1 MSIYTSV
8 LKFCISAMPL
18 AKTNTLS
25 NCKCFPKFGSFAI
38 YQDPLFILHS
48 FYAFFY
54 QFFQANSSNFAPSG
68 RGLPRMLA
76 WRRKSGA
83 VRKWSTFNAIR
94 WKCSLL
100 WKFHLFVVW
109 LFDYNGN
116 RTEGVRRV
124 INKIDLSITSMI
136 TDRVGRHGVLLPIN
150 HNRYNF
156 REKIHLGQTSPAGTM
171 SKITFL
177 YFRKK
182 TQFFFQNKWLLLWL
196 FWSILWLVDRVEWT

>member
-8 LKFCISAMPL
+8 LKFCISLMPF
-18 AKTNTLS
+18 AKTKYTFKLQM
-25 NCKCFPKFGSFAI
+25 FPKFGSFAI
-38 YQDPLFILHS
+38 YQDPLFIL
-48 FYAFFY
+48 
-54 QFFQANSSNFAPSG
+54 QTFAPSG

-116 RTEGVRRV
+116 RTEESDEWLTKSICQSRV
-124 INKIDLSITSMI
+124 WLQIELDVTESCYQLIITVTIS
-136 TDRVGRHGVLLPIN
+136 
-150 HNRYNF
+150 
-156 REKIHLGQTSPAGTM
+156 EKKYT
-171 SKITFL
+171 
-177 YFRKK
+177 
-182 TQFFFQNKWLLLWL
+182 
-196 FWSILWLVDRVEWT
+196 

>member
-8 LKFCISAMPL
+8 LKFCISPMPF

-109 LFDYNGN
+109 IFDYNGN
-116 RTEGVRRV
+116 RTEESDEWLTKSICQSRV
-124 INKIDLSITSMI
+124 WLQIELDVTESCYQLIITVTIS
-136 TDRVGRHGVLLPIN
+136 
-150 HNRYNF
+150 
-156 REKIHLGQTSPAGTM
+156 EKKYT
-171 SKITFL
+171 
-177 YFRKK
+177 
-182 TQFFFQNKWLLLWL
+182 
-196 FWSILWLVDRVEWT
+196 